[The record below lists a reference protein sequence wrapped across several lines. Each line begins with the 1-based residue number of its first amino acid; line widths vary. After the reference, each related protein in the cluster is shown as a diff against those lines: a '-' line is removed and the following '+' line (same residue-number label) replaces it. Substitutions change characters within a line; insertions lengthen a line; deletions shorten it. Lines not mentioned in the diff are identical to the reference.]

1 MRSRRLIL
9 LLTLVFST
17 ADLLADFAVTNLKI
31 ATDAVGRSHDSGR
44 SVINDT

>member
-31 ATDAVGRSHDSGR
+31 ATDAVDAATILAGP
-44 SVINDT
+44 